1 MNDKKNIDRLF
12 QEKFKDFETE
22 PNKHVWINIQT
33 ALQEKKK
40 ERKVIP
46 FWIKSSG
53 IAAAFLLGL
62 FALNTVLNNNN
73 NIELKNGVV
82 IDSKILKNSFD
93 GKDSTLDK
101 TKKERNPLEIKKIP
115 QVVVSKIK
123 TAKRNEKEITSSDR
137 FKINSNKEKNQNGS
151 VVYFQKDN
159 SPLKPTT
166 ANNNNQKSTA
176 VIAEKN
182 NATTYNPFEN
192 IQQNQTQEKNGL
204 KEVENSKIAAIESK
218 KQPSSNTETPNELEE
233 ILKNKKGGEKDA
245 LVLNQK
251 NKWQITPNIAAVY
264 LNSNSGGSAIDP
276 QLSENQKTTDNGLS
290 FGIGVNYAISKK
302 MVLRSGINKLT
313 VGYNTNDVLYSA
325 GLSSN
330 NLANVTY
337 TSNTLIEIKNQAALN
352 TLTTF
357 EKDLQKT
364 NTGVL
369 NQKMGYY
376 EVPLELS
383 YAVLDKKF
391 GINIIGGVST
401 LFLNQN
407 KISLVSSETNVK
419 LGEAKNL
426 NQVHFSTNVGL
437 GFKYQI
443 IKSFQINVEPMVKYQ
458 LNTFSNNSGDFKPLF
473 IGLYSGISYSF

>member
-12 QEKFKDFETE
+12 QERFKDFETE
-22 PNKHVWINIQT
+22 PSKQVWINIQ
-33 ALQEKKK
+33 ASLKEKEKD
-40 ERKVIP
+40 RKVIP

-62 FALNTVLNNNN
+62 FALNTVLNNTF
-73 NIELKNGVV
+73 ELKNGVV
-82 IDSKILKNSFD
+82 IDTKVLKNSFD

-101 TKKERNPLEIKKIP
+101 TKKERNPLEVRTIP
-115 QVVVSKIK
+115 QVVVNKIK
-123 TAKRNEKEITSSDR
+123 TGKTDEKEIISSDR

-151 VVYFQKDN
+151 VVYFQKNN
-159 SPLKPTT
+159 SPLKQTT
-166 ANNNNQKSTA
+166 ANNNNQYATA

-182 NATTYNPFEN
+182 SAKTHNPFEN
-192 IQQNQTQEKNGL
+192 IQQNQTLEKSGL
-204 KEVENSKIAAIESK
+204 KEDENSKIAAIDSK
-218 KQPSSNTETPNELEE
+218 KQPTNIAETPNELEE
-233 ILKNKKGGEKDA
+233 ILKKKKEGEKEIV
-245 LVLNQK
+245 VLSQK

-276 QLSENQKTTDNGLS
+276 QFSENQKTADNSLS
-290 FGIGVNYAISKK
+290 FGIGVNYTISKK
-302 MVLRSGINKLT
+302 MSLRSGINKLSL
-313 VGYNTNDVLYSA
+313 GYNTNDIIYST
-325 GLSSN
+325 GLANN
-330 NLANVTY
+330 NLANINY
-337 TSNTLIEIKNQAALN
+337 SSNALIEIKNESALN
-352 TLTTF
+352 NLITF

-364 NTGVL
+364 NTGAI

-407 KISLVSSETNVK
+407 KISLVSDQTNVK